1 MAAVLMGKMLS
12 LVKIVPRARATAVET
27 RLVLVVVAIL
37 IVISPVSL
45 PGIVAIRSVVPFI
58 LMAASVPIGHG

>member
-45 PGIVAIRSVVPFI
+45 PGIVAIRSVVSFI
-58 LMAASVPIGHG
+58 LMAAPVPVGHG